1 MKPLFQIAATIR
13 RCFRVDESH
22 IVDGETGEIFDSAY
36 LDNLHMEKEKKVD
49 NIACWAKELRMES
62 RNCRDVAETYAKRA
76 RQAEKKAD
84 ALEDYLTTWIPGEKM
99 DTKRCQIRWR
109 RSEKVTI
116 TDEKEIPNSYIK
128 VKEVRSVD
136 KAEIRKQLKEGL
148 TIPGTELTECQ
159 NIQIK

>member
-1 MKPLFQIAATIR
+1 MKPLFQIAATIK
-13 RCFRVDESH
+13 RCFRVDETH
-22 IVDGETGEIFDSAY
+22 VVDGEAGEVFDASY

-49 NIACWAKELRMES
+49 KIACWAKELRMEA
-62 RNCRDVAETYAKRA
+62 RNCRDVAESYIKRA

-84 ALEDYLTTWIPGEKM
+84 SLESYLATWIPGEKI

-109 RSEKVTI
+109 KSIKVTI
-116 TDEKEIPNSYIK
+116 TDEQEIPASYIK

-148 TIPGTELTECQ
+148 SIPGAELTECQ
-159 NIQIK
+159 NIQIR